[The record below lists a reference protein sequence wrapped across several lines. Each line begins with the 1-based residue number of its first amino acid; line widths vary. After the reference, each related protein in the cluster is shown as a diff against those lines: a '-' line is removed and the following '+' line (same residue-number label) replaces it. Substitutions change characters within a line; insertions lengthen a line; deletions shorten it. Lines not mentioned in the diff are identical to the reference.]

1 MPFDSLLDALRP
13 AGNGWEISVP
23 RDWRQG
29 RTLFGGL
36 QAALSIRVMRRAL
49 GVPLP
54 LRALQ
59 ASFVGPSASDPLSL
73 TTRVLRR
80 GKNVTFVECELLDGD
95 RVACKTLGVF
105 GAPRTSIARI
115 PPPQVAVPVD
125 PESLADLPFIPGVTP
140 NFTQFLALRWAS
152 GAPPFSG
159 GADTRTRVFA
169 RFRDPVTDPEA
180 ELIAL
185 SDALPSPVISMMSE
199 PTPSSSLT
207 WLFELLSE
215 PKAAAPGS
223 WWFLDNEVIAGHD
236 GYASQSTL
244 LYDASGQAVAVSRQS
259 VAVFG

>member
-13 AGNGWEISVP
+13 AGDGWEISVP
-23 RDWRQG
+23 PDWRQG

-36 QAALSIRVMRRAL
+36 QAALSVRAMRSAL
-49 GVPLP
+49 GAPLP

-73 TTRVLRR
+73 ATRVLRR
-80 GKNVTFVECELLDGD
+80 GKNVTFVECELCDGD
-95 RVACKTLGVF
+95 NVACKTLGVF
-105 GAPRTSIARI
+105 GTPRTSAAHIA
-115 PPPQVAVPVD
+115 PPRLVVPVD
-125 PESLADLPFIPGVTP
+125 PETLSDLPFIPGVTP

-159 GADTRTRVFA
+159 GSDARTQVFA
-169 RFRDPVTDPEA
+169 RFRSPVSDPEV

-185 SDALPSPVISMMSE
+185 SDALPSPVISMMRE
-199 PTPSSSLT
+199 PTQSSSLS
-207 WLFELLSE
+207 WLFELFSE
-215 PKAAAPGS
+215 PKATAPGS

-236 GYASQSTL
+236 GYASQSSL
-244 LYDASGQAVAVSRQS
+244 LCDASGEAIAVSRQS